1 MAGSSDGEL
10 RTGRDQQVPFEVNLK
25 WIVFI
30 VLLYLRCF
38 NLRLISLGNRDY
50 G

>member
-1 MAGSSDGEL
+1 MAGSSDGEV

-30 VLLYLRCF
+30 CLTIIAVF
-38 NLRLISLGNRDY
+38 
-50 G
+50 

>member
-1 MAGSSDGEL
+1 MAGSLDGEV

-30 VLLYLRCF
+30 FFTIIAVF
-38 NLRLISLGNRDY
+38 
-50 G
+50 